1 MLRYLPLIAVLCA
14 HSLSAAEK
22 SDPEIKTLVFT
33 GNQCLVTAQPPPD
46 GEKGQFLGALLGFL
60 APIAVEF
67 LFDQA
72 AESLTKVRTKTSTGS
87 LEMPLWKLAE
97 RTEGGKG
104 VEEKVTTDKLVSN
117 LPRCVT
123 VLTGHFSEAD
133 KSRHLETIVTSV
145 PVPPKTEE
153 SGLRARLTS
162 NSINMNKVYLAFE
175 TELVTDDGF
184 SFSYKPVYFKSFALI
199 PGHSAK
205 RQGMVYNLS
214 FQGPGTTPWGTVYS
228 TAPINLGAVNDGFEL
243 HREGDEKQTAAL
255 AKLVTGKLATPGISE
270 DAYRAY
276 LQNGEAPEILKGGPV
291 EFRTVDSE
299 FVYRYRVD
307 PGVAQASNAC
317 RQEYFIDPA
326 SGRAIAVAGRFHCY
340 FIKDDSGASVPFDA
354 TTPPPDLTF
363 ASAYTPVSNYER
375 DAFMPARLHVEIV
388 QTQKPTAA
396 DQVLA
401 ALLGKVK
408 PKASGWAGGLF
419 DEDAKFTKRQADL
432 GVEIAYYDALAK
444 RNALI
449 GAGTASDEAL
459 RAAELTL
466 QRAEAA
472 WRRAR
477 DD

>member
-1 MLRYLPLIAVLCA
+1 MLRYLPLVAVLCA
-14 HSLSAAEK
+14 QPLIAAEK
-22 SDPEIKTLVFT
+22 SEPEIKTLVFT
-33 GNQCLVTAQPPPD
+33 GNQCLVTAQPLPD

-87 LEMPLWKLAE
+87 LEMPLWKLEE

-145 PVPPKTEE
+145 AVPPKSEE
-153 SGLRARLTS
+153 SGLRARLAS
-162 NSINMNKVYLAFE
+162 NAINMDKVYLAFE

-228 TAPINLGAVNDGFEL
+228 TSPINLGTVNDGFEL
-243 HREGDEKQTAAL
+243 HRDGDEKQTAAL
-255 AKLVTGKLATPGISE
+255 AKLVTGKLAAPGISE
-270 DAYRAY
+270 DAYRTY
-276 LQNGEAPEILKGGPV
+276 LQNGETPEMLKGGQV
-291 EFRTVDSE
+291 EFRTVGSE

-307 PGVAQASNAC
+307 PGVAQASDAC
-317 RQEYFIDPA
+317 RQEYFRDPA
-326 SGRAIAVAGRFHCY
+326 SGNAIALAGRFHCY
-340 FIKDDSGASVPFDA
+340 FTKDDTGASVPFNA
-354 TTPPPDLTF
+354 TAPLPALTF
-363 ASAYTPVSNYER
+363 SSAYTPISTYER
-375 DAFMPARLHVEIV
+375 DAFMPARLYVEIV
-388 QTQKPTAA
+388 QTQKPTAS
-396 DQVLA
+396 DKVLA

-408 PKASGWAGGLF
+408 PKATGWAGGLF

-432 GVEIAYYDALAK
+432 AVETAYYDALAK

-449 GAGTASDEAL
+449 ASGTASQEAL
-459 RAAELTL
+459 RAAELTFE
-466 QRAEAA
+466 RAEAA
-472 WRRAR
+472 WRRAQN
-477 DD
+477 D